1 MYCQGLSNYFC
12 HAESSS
18 ECKMNFILGTARS
31 DGIYAEKQTVFNFQA
46 VNPYVN
52 QFLTHQVFLLYL

>member
-1 MYCQGLSNYFC
+1 MLNLVRND
-12 HAESSS
+12 
-18 ECKMNFILGTARS
+18 KMNFILGTAHS